1 MQIELCES
9 CGQVKEVSV
18 ICQPMDNG
26 KAIMSPFYICTI
38 CIPPLDKAEAAYDK
52 AMDVIR

>member
-26 KAIMSPFYICTI
+26 KAIMSPFYICTT